1 MGASKS
7 YQSCFA
13 TFTRKEGVHSFRYG
27 ARYHSSL
34 PLLRTGSCP
43 NRARKSARGI
53 RLMFSMSVR
62 SILSVSVDDE
72 LDARPELRMELLSVA
87 TPQQALPEV
96 GEQGDTVSHVKLHVQ
111 A

>member
-72 LDARPELRMELLSVA
+72 LDAIC
-87 TPQQALPEV
+87 
-96 GEQGDTVSHVKLHVQ
+96 
-111 A
+111 